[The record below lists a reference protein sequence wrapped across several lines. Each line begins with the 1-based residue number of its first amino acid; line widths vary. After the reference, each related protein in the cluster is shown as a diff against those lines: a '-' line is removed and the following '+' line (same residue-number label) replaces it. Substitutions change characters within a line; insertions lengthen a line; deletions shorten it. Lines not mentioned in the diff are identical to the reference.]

1 MFFVKFTEGAMSPM
15 DFEPETSLESES
27 ALTEHLAGRF
37 LANASHE
44 LRTPLTAILG
54 FSELLL
60 EDTYG
65 PLNDAQRTALGHI
78 EESAQT
84 LLEVVNNLLDLLHIR
99 AGNLVLG
106 YRLIDIADVLQSLHS
121 ILSPL
126 SARRGVAFRLELPAD
141 LGQIESDEKIV
152 RHIVYHLLAS
162 GLRSTPAG
170 GEVTLTAERTPD
182 ALLIR
187 THDTALHLPPE
198 AVANMMGPFPL
209 LENSPARGYE
219 GWEIGL
225 PLVHRYVE
233 LLQGTIRLESL
244 PERGTTF
251 TVSLPLKRPK
261 ARS

>member
-1 MFFVKFTEGAMSPM
+1 MSVLEP
-15 DFEPETSLESES
+15 EPETPLESEA
-27 ALTEHLAGRF
+27 ALTQHLAGRF

-65 PLNDAQRTALGHI
+65 PLNEAQRTALGHI
-78 EESAQT
+78 EESAHN

-99 AGNLVLG
+99 AGNLILRYKMV
-106 YRLIDIADVLQSLHS
+106 DIAEVLRSLHTV
-121 ILSPL
+121 LSPL
-126 SARRGVAFRLELPAD
+126 SARRGVGFQLDLAEG
-141 LGQIESDEKIV
+141 LGQVDTDEKIV

-170 GEVTLTAERTPD
+170 GQVVLSAERT
-182 ALLIR
+182 AQHLVIR

-225 PLVHRYVE
+225 PLVHRYVG
-233 LLQGTIRLESL
+233 LLEGTMQLESL

-251 TVSLPLKRPK
+251 TIKLPLQRPPYTPQ
-261 ARS
+261 

>member
-1 MFFVKFTEGAMSPM
+1 MNVTNP
-15 DFEPETSLESES
+15 EPEPPLESEA
-27 ALTEHLAGRF
+27 ALTQHLAGRF
-37 LANASHE
+37 LANASHD

-65 PLNDAQRTALGHI
+65 PLNAAQRTALGHV

-99 AGNLVLG
+99 AGNLVLR
-106 YRLIDIADVLQSLHS
+106 YRTVEISAVLQSLHS
-121 ILSPL
+121 VLSPL
-126 SARRGVAFRLELPAD
+126 SIRRNVGFRLQLAEN
-141 LGQIESDEKIV
+141 LGQVETDEKIV

-170 GEVTLTAERTPD
+170 GEVVLSAERTGE

-198 AVANMMGPFPL
+198 AVANMMPPFPL
-209 LENSPARGYE
+209 LENSPTRGYE

-233 LLQGTIRLESL
+233 LLQGTMELESL

-251 TVSLPLKRPK
+251 TIQLPLKRPH
-261 ARS
+261 RPPET

>member
-1 MFFVKFTEGAMSPM
+1 MNVTNPES
-15 DFEPETSLESES
+15 EPLLESEA
-27 ALTEHLAGRF
+27 ALTQHLAGRF

-65 PLNDAQRTALGHI
+65 PINDAQRTALGHI
-78 EESAQT
+78 EESAHT

-99 AGNLVLG
+99 AGNLVLR
-106 YRLIDIADVLQSLHS
+106 YRMIDIADILQSLHNV
-121 ILSPL
+121 LSPL
-126 SARRGVAFRLELPAD
+126 SVRRGVRFRLQLTES
-141 LGQIESDEKIV
+141 LGQIEIDEKIL
-152 RHIVYHLLAS
+152 RHIIYHLLAS
-162 GLRSTPAG
+162 GLRSTPSG
-170 GEVTLTAERTPD
+170 GEVVLSAERAAE
-182 ALLIR
+182 ALVIR

-198 AVANMMGPFPL
+198 AVANMMAPFPL
-209 LENSPARGYE
+209 LENSPTRGYE

-233 LLQGTIRLESL
+233 LLHGTMELESL

-251 TVSLPLKRPK
+251 TIQLPLHRPK
-261 ARS
+261 ST

>member
-1 MFFVKFTEGAMSPM
+1 MNL
-15 DFEPETSLESES
+15 EPEIPLETEA
-27 ALTEHLAGRF
+27 ALTQHLAGRF

-78 EESAQT
+78 EESAQN

-99 AGNLVLG
+99 AGNLVLR
-106 YRLIDIADVLQSLHS
+106 YRMVDIAEVLQSLHS
-121 ILSPL
+121 VLSPL
-126 SARRGVAFRLELPAD
+126 SARRGVRFRLELAEG
-141 LGQIESDEKIV
+141 LGEVDADEKIV
-152 RHIVYHLLAS
+152 RHIIYHLLAS

-170 GEVTLTAERTPD
+170 GEVVLGAERSAQ
-182 ALLIR
+182 ALIIR

-198 AVANMMGPFPL
+198 AVANMMAPFPL

-233 LLQGTIRLESL
+233 LLQGTMDLESL
-244 PERGTTF
+244 PQRGTTF
-251 TVSLPLKRPK
+251 TIKLPLHRPK
-261 ARS
+261 ST

>member
-1 MFFVKFTEGAMSPM
+1 MNPEQ
-15 DFEPETSLESES
+15 ETSLESEA
-27 ALTEHLAGRF
+27 ALTQHLAGRF

-78 EESAQT
+78 EESAQN

-99 AGNLVLG
+99 AGNLVLR
-106 YRLIDIADVLQSLHS
+106 YKMVSIADVLQSLHS
-121 ILSPL
+121 VLSPL
-126 SARRGVAFRLELPAD
+126 SARRGVGFRLELAED
-141 LGQIESDEKIV
+141 LGEVETDEKIV
-152 RHIVYHLLAS
+152 RHIIYHLLAS
-162 GLRSTPAG
+162 GLRSTPSG
-170 GEVTLTAERTPD
+170 GEVVLSAERTD
-182 ALLIR
+182 RWLNIQ
-187 THDTALHLPPE
+187 TYDMALHLPPE

-209 LENSPARGYE
+209 LENNPARGYE

-233 LLQGTIRLESL
+233 LLQGTMELESL
-244 PERGTTF
+244 PERGTSF
-251 TVSLPLKRPK
+251 TIKLPLKRPK
-261 ARS
+261 ASS

>member
-1 MFFVKFTEGAMSPM
+1 MNVTNPEL
-15 DFEPETSLESES
+15 EPPLESEA
-27 ALTEHLAGRF
+27 ALTQHLAGRF
-37 LANASHE
+37 LANASHD

-65 PLNDAQRTALGHI
+65 PLNEAQRTALAHV

-99 AGNLVLG
+99 AGNLVLR
-106 YRLIDIADVLQSLHS
+106 YRTVEIAAILQSLHS
-121 ILSPL
+121 VLSPL
-126 SARRGVAFRLELPAD
+126 SARRNVGFRLQLAEN
-141 LGQIESDEKIV
+141 LGQVETDEKIV

-170 GEVTLTAERTPD
+170 GEVVLSAERTGE

-198 AVANMMGPFPL
+198 AIANMMPPFPL
-209 LENSPARGYE
+209 LENSPTRGYE

-233 LLQGTIRLESL
+233 LLQGTMELESL

-251 TVSLPLKRPK
+251 TIQLPLKRPQ
-261 ARS
+261 SPS

>member
-1 MFFVKFTEGAMSPM
+1 MNIENP
-15 DFEPETSLESES
+15 EPDPTLESEA
-27 ALTEHLAGRF
+27 ALTQHLAGRF

-65 PLNDAQRTALGHI
+65 PLNEAQRTALGHI
-78 EESAQT
+78 EESAQN

-99 AGNLVLG
+99 AGNLVLR
-106 YRLIDIADVLQSLHS
+106 YRMLDVADVLQSLHGV
-121 ILSPL
+121 LSPL
-126 SARRGVAFRLELPAD
+126 SARRGVRFRLELSDA
-141 LGQIESDEKIV
+141 LGQVETDEKIV
-152 RHIVYHLLAS
+152 RHIIYHLLAS
-162 GLRSTPAG
+162 ALRSTPSG
-170 GEVTLTAERTPD
+170 GEVVLSAERAAP

-198 AVANMMGPFPL
+198 AVANMMAPFPL
-209 LENSPARGYE
+209 LENSPTRGYE

-233 LLQGTIRLESL
+233 LLQGTMELESL

-251 TVSLPLKRPK
+251 TIKLPLRRPK
-261 ARS
+261 SAA

>member
-1 MFFVKFTEGAMSPM
+1 MSVIDP
-15 DFEPETSLESES
+15 DPDPPLESEA
-27 ALTEHLAGRF
+27 ALTQHLAGRF

-78 EESAQT
+78 EESAHN

-99 AGNLVLG
+99 AGNLVLR
-106 YRLIDIADVLQSLHS
+106 YRMVEIADVLQSLHS
-121 ILSPL
+121 VLSPL
-126 SARRGVAFRLELPAD
+126 SARRGVGFQLELAEG
-141 LGQIESDEKIV
+141 LGQVETDEKIV
-152 RHIVYHLLAS
+152 RHIIYHLLAS
-162 GLRSTPAG
+162 GLRSTPPG
-170 GEVTLTAERTPD
+170 GHVVLSAERSAD

-198 AVANMMGPFPL
+198 AVFNMMGPFPL
-209 LENSPARGYE
+209 LENSPTRGYE

-233 LLQGTIRLESL
+233 LLQGSMEMESL
-244 PERGTTF
+244 PDRGTTF
-251 TVSLPLKRPK
+251 TIKLPLQRPQ
-261 ARS
+261 STS

>member
-1 MFFVKFTEGAMSPM
+1 MNPEQ
-15 DFEPETSLESES
+15 ETSLESEA
-27 ALTEHLAGRF
+27 ALTQHLQGRF

-78 EESAQT
+78 EESAQN

-99 AGNLVLG
+99 AGNLILRYKKV
-106 YRLIDIADVLQSLHS
+106 DIAAVLQSLHS
-121 ILSPL
+121 VLSPL
-126 SARRGVAFRLELPAD
+126 SSRRGVGFRLD
-141 LGQIESDEKIV
+141 LAEGLGEVDTDEKIV
-152 RHIVYHLLAS
+152 RHIIYHLLAS
-162 GLRSTPAG
+162 GLRSTPSG
-170 GEVTLTAERTPD
+170 GEVVLSAERNDRWLVIQTYD
-182 ALLIR
+182 M
-187 THDTALHLPPE
+187 ALHLPPE

-209 LENSPARGYE
+209 LENNPARGYE

-233 LLQGTIRLESL
+233 LLEGTMEIESL
-244 PERGTTF
+244 PERGTSF
-251 TVSLPLKRPK
+251 TIKLPLKRAK
-261 ARS
+261 AAS

>member
-1 MFFVKFTEGAMSPM
+1 MSVM
-15 DFEPETSLESES
+15 DPETEPRLESES

-65 PLNDAQRTALGHI
+65 PLNDAQRTAMGHV
-78 EESAQT
+78 EESAHT

-99 AGNLVLG
+99 AGNLVLR
-106 YRLIDIADVLQSLHS
+106 YKMVDIAFVLRSLHS
-121 ILSPL
+121 VLSPL
-126 SARRGVAFRLELPAD
+126 SARRGVGFQLELTD
-141 LGQIESDEKIV
+141 GLGHVETDEKIV
-152 RHIVYHLLAS
+152 RHIIYHLLAS

-170 GEVTLTAERTPD
+170 GQVVLSAERTTQH
-182 ALLIR
+182 LLMR

-225 PLVHRYVE
+225 PLVHRYVD
-233 LLQGTIRLESL
+233 LLKGTMELESL
-244 PERGTTF
+244 PDRGTTF
-251 TVSLPLKRPK
+251 TIKLPLQRPPFK
-261 ARS
+261 SE

>member
-1 MFFVKFTEGAMSPM
+1 MSVM
-15 DFEPETSLESES
+15 NLDPETPLESEA
-27 ALTEHLAGRF
+27 ALTQHLAGRF

-78 EESAQT
+78 DESAHN
-84 LLEVVNNLLDLLHIR
+84 LLEAVNNLLDLLHIR
-99 AGNLVLG
+99 AGNLVLR
-106 YRLIDIADVLQSLHS
+106 YKMVDIAEVLQSLHS
-121 ILSPL
+121 VLSPL
-126 SARRGVAFRLELPAD
+126 SSRRGVGFRLQLAEA
-141 LGQIESDEKIV
+141 LGEIETDEKIV
-152 RHIVYHLLAS
+152 RHIIYHLLAS
-162 GLRSTPAG
+162 GLRSTPSG
-170 GEVTLTAERTPD
+170 GEVVLSAERTSR
-182 ALLIR
+182 ALVIR

-198 AVANMMGPFPL
+198 AVANMMPPFPL
-209 LENSPARGYE
+209 LENSPTRGYE

-233 LLQGTIRLESL
+233 LLQGSMDLESL

-251 TVSLPLKRPK
+251 TIKLPLKRPK
-261 ARS
+261 SAG